1 MKHSVVDLMA
11 VCIDDDL
18 LDAISVGSSTS
29 ELPVK
34 DKLSE
39 ILVGW
44 RDEGRG
50 LHYE

>member
-1 MKHSVVDLMA
+1 MKHSVVDLTA
-11 VCIDDDL
+11 VRIDDDL
-18 LDAISVGSSTS
+18 LDAISVGIPMS

-50 LHYE
+50 M